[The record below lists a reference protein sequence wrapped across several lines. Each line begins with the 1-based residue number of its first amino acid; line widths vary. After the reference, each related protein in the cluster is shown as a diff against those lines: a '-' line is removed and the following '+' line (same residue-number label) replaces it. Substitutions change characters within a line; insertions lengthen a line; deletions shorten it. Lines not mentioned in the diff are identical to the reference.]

1 MYQSERGLPAS
12 NWHHAASLASAQTR
26 AEPKVCLGVGTSRG
40 LEQEIS
46 RQYFLKRGLHFC
58 IICHQHLCCPHHY
71 YCNFLS
77 KGALNLS
84 CNVGSLPKKANNF
97 TTGVVEHG
105 CLGPNARDPEMI
117 LVLSWVPGER
127 PGKGGARWVL
137 QEVPSAVFL
146 TPPAMV
152 GTNICRDNKWKFT
165 LFWNLT
171 LPGNM
176 SAVHF

>member
-1 MYQSERGLPAS
+1 MYQSERGFPAS

-26 AEPKVCLGVGTSRG
+26 AEPEVCLGVGTSRG

-71 YCNFLS
+71 YCNSLS

-84 CNVGSLPKKANNF
+84 CSESQQFHYG
-97 TTGVVEHG
+97 G
-105 CLGPNARDPEMI
+105 CGAWMPWTQCQGPGDASSPE
-117 LVLSWVPGER
+117 L
-127 PGKGGARWVL
+127 GARGVSWKRWCTSWVL

-176 SAVHF
+176 SAVHL